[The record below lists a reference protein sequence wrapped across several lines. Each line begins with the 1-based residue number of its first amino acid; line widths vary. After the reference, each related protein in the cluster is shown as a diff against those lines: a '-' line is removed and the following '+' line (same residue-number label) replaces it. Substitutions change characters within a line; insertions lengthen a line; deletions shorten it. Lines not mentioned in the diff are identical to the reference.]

1 MKLAITILLIIFSH
15 SLSAQAEIPN
25 SKGQLDR
32 TSVIRF
38 NQKQIRKLKK
48 LIFDDKGNFINNNF
62 PLAYRYISSVLVNMN
77 AHSNTHIDTGTM
89 FWFDKA
95 DNINESAGWSSYMVR
110 TYTTIGIQLADRKVG
125 DLQKV
130 SDDIAI
136 NVLSDVIKAR
146 GVPPLQNILA
156 RDITA
161 AMEVGN
167 IKDLAGWGGSFFYW
181 DMPLVDDNG
190 DLIKDPISGEDDD
203 YLTLGDF
210 ILRDLDR
217 TRRFIDTSILT
228 ISYTPYLITLTDVQG
243 LMKSLNS
250 VKKLPEIV
258 RLPII
263 EGVKKIDPFQGEILS
278 LME

>member
-1 MKLAITILLIIFSH
+1 MKLTFAILFILFSN
-15 SLSAQAEIPN
+15 SLSAQTEIPN
-25 SKGQLDR
+25 HKGQLDR
-32 TSVIRF
+32 TKVISF
-38 NQKQIRKLKK
+38 SNKQIRKLKK
-48 LIFDDKGNFINNNF
+48 LILDDKGHYINKNF
-62 PLAYRYISSVLVNMN
+62 PLAYRYISSVLTNMN
-77 AHSNTHIDTGTM
+77 AHSSPRVDAGTM

-110 TYTTIGIQLADRKVG
+110 SYTTIGIQLADREVG

-136 NVLSDVIKAR
+136 NVLTDVIRAR
-146 GVPPLQNILA
+146 GVPPLQNILG

-181 DMPLVDDNG
+181 NMPLVDNNG
-190 DLIKDPISGEDDD
+190 DLIKDPINRDNDD
-203 YLTLGDF
+203 YLTLGDY
-210 ILRDLDR
+210 ILRDSDR
-217 TRRFIDTSILT
+217 TRRFIQTSILC
-228 ISYTPYLITLTDVQG
+228 ISYTPYAITLTDVQG

-250 VKKLPEIV
+250 VGKLPDVV

-263 EGVKKIDPFQGEILS
+263 EGVKQIDSIQGAVLS
-278 LME
+278 IME